1 MLSRSAQGVYWMA
14 RYLARAGYLSRLL
27 ELQVQFLVDRSVE
40 EIHFGW
46 QRIYRC
52 MMRLPPAGQQWLP
65 EADEFALAGAF
76 TLADDLTFERSNPES
91 VWSCLANG
99 RENARQMR
107 HCISGEMWTC
117 LNAAW
122 LRVRDLETKN
132 IWKPAPEAFYAETC
146 NEINNFV
153 GVADATMYRGA
164 AWRFMRLGRAVE
176 RTQLAAALLL
186 AQIEL
191 AGRTERKTLGWASM
205 LRTHHALEAYGR
217 VYGID
222 MKPDRVLD
230 LLVADAALPG
240 SVLATVQAAA
250 MELAALDG
258 GPGFEADAAARRL
271 AGRSEALILY
281 DWPEATEPVELIER
295 LQRYGRDLHD
305 AVLRAFVDYAIE
317 DSPLR

>member
-46 QRIYRC
+46 KRIYRC
-52 MMRLPPAGQQWLP
+52 MKRLPPPGEQFLP
-65 EADEFALAGAF
+65 ETDEFALADAF
-76 TLADDLTFERSNPES
+76 TLADDLTFERSNPDS
-91 VWSCLANG
+91 VWSAVASG

-122 LRVRDLETKN
+122 LRIRDLEAVD
-132 IWKPAPEAFYAETC
+132 IWRTPEVFYARTRS
-146 NEINNFV
+146 EIHNFV

-164 AWRFMRLGRAVE
+164 AWRFMRLGRAIE
-176 RTQLAAALLL
+176 RAQLAVSLLL
-186 AQIEL
+186 AQIDL
-191 AGRTERKTLGWASM
+191 SRRTERRTLGWASM

-222 MKPDRVLD
+222 LKPDRVLD
-230 LLVADAALPG
+230 LLVADPSLPG

-250 MELAALDG
+250 TELRGLDG
-258 GPGFEADAAARRL
+258 GPGVEADAAARRL
-271 AGRSEALILY
+271 AGRAEALILY
-281 DWPEATEPVELIER
+281 DWPEASAPEELLE
-295 LQRYGRDLHD
+295 QVGQSTRDLHK
-305 AVLRAFVDYAIE
+305 AVLDAFVDYAIE

>member
-46 QRIYRC
+46 KRIYRC
-52 MMRLPPAGQQWLP
+52 MKRLPPPGEEFLP
-65 EADEFALAGAF
+65 ETDEFALADAF
-76 TLADDLTFERSNPES
+76 TLADDLTFERSNPDS
-91 VWSCLANG
+91 VWSAVASG

-107 HCISGEMWTC
+107 HCISGEMWTT

-122 LRVRDLETKN
+122 LRIRDLEAVD
-132 IWKPAPEAFYAETC
+132 IWRTPEVFYARTRR
-146 NEINNFV
+146 EIHNFV

-164 AWRFMRLGRAVE
+164 AWRFMRLGRAIE
-176 RTQLAAALLL
+176 RAQLAVSLLL
-186 AQIEL
+186 AQIDL
-191 AGRTERKTLGWASM
+191 SRRTERRTLGWASM

-222 MKPDRVLD
+222 LKPDRVLD
-230 LLVADAALPG
+230 LLVADPSLPG

-250 MELAALDG
+250 TELQGLGG
-258 GPGFEADAAARRL
+258 GPGVEADAAARRL
-271 AGRSEALILY
+271 AGRAEALILY
-281 DWPEATEPVELIER
+281 DWPEASAPEELLE
-295 LQRYGRDLHD
+295 QVNQSTRDLHD
-305 AVLRAFVDYAIE
+305 AVLGAFVDYAIE

>member
-27 ELQVQFLVDRSVE
+27 ELQVQFLVDRPVE

-46 QRIYRC
+46 KRIYRC
-52 MMRLPPAGQQWLP
+52 MKRFPPSGEEFLA
-65 EADEFALAGAF
+65 EADEFALADAF
-76 TLADDLTFERSNPES
+76 TLADDLTFERSNPDS
-91 VWSCLANG
+91 VRSALARG

-122 LRVRDLETKN
+122 LRIRDLEAVD
-132 IWKPAPEAFYAETC
+132 IWRTPEVFYAKTRS
-146 NEINNFV
+146 EIHNFV
-153 GVADATMYRGA
+153 GVAEATMYRGP

-176 RTQLAAALLL
+176 RAQLAASLLR
-186 AQIEL
+186 AQMEL
-191 AGRTERKTLGWASM
+191 SRRAKRRTLGWASM

-217 VYGID
+217 VYGAD
-222 MKPDRVLD
+222 MQPDRVLD
-230 LLVADAALPG
+230 LLVADPSLPG

-250 MELAALDG
+250 AELAGLDG
-258 GPGFEADAAARRL
+258 GPGVDADAAARRL
-271 AGRSEALILY
+271 AGRAEALILY
-281 DWPEATEPVELIER
+281 DWPEAPAPEELLEQVDR
-295 LQRYGRDLHD
+295 CARRLHD
-305 AVLRAFVDYAIE
+305 AVLGAFVDYPIE

>member
-52 MMRLPPAGQQWLP
+52 MKRLPPGGEQWLP
-65 EADEFALAGAF
+65 EADEFALADAF

-91 VWSCLANG
+91 VWSSLAQG

-117 LNAAW
+117 LNAAY
-122 LRVRDLETKN
+122 LRVQDLEIVD
-132 IWKPAPEAFYAETC
+132 IWRTPEVFYAETR

-153 GVADATMYRGA
+153 GVAEATMYRGA
-164 AWRFMRLGRAVE
+164 AWRFMRLGRAIE
-176 RTQLAAALLL
+176 RLQLAVALLL
-186 AQIEL
+186 AQIHL
-191 AGRTERKTLGWASM
+191 SRRTERRTLGWASM
-205 LRTHHALEAYGR
+205 LRTHHASEAYGR
-217 VYGID
+217 VYGIE
-222 MKPDRVLD
+222 MKPDQVLD
-230 LLVADAALPG
+230 LLVADPSLPG

-250 MELAALDG
+250 TELAALDG
-258 GPGFEADAAARRL
+258 GPGIEADAAARRL
-271 AGRSEALILY
+271 AGRSEALVLY
-281 DWPEATEPVELIER
+281 AWPEAAEPVELLER
-295 LQRYGRDLHD
+295 LQRYGRDLHE
-305 AVLRAFVDYAIE
+305 AVLRAFVGYAIE

>member
-46 QRIYRC
+46 KRIYRC
-52 MMRLPPAGQQWLP
+52 MKRLPPPGEEFLP
-65 EADEFALAGAF
+65 ETDEFALADAF
-76 TLADDLTFERSNPES
+76 TLADDLTFERSNPDS
-91 VWSCLANG
+91 VWSAVSSG

-122 LRVRDLETKN
+122 LRIRDLEAVD
-132 IWKPAPEAFYAETC
+132 IWRTPEVFYARTRS
-146 NEINNFV
+146 EIHNFV

-164 AWRFMRLGRAVE
+164 AWRFMRLGRAIE
-176 RTQLAAALLL
+176 RAQLAVSLLL
-186 AQIEL
+186 AQIDL
-191 AGRTERKTLGWASM
+191 SRRTERRTLGWASM
-205 LRTHHALEAYGR
+205 LGTHHALEAYGR

-222 MKPDRVLD
+222 LKPDRVLD
-230 LLVADAALPG
+230 LLVADPSLPG

-250 MELAALDG
+250 TELQGLDG
-258 GPGFEADAAARRL
+258 GPDIEADAAARRL
-271 AGRSEALILY
+271 AGRAEALILY
-281 DWPEATEPVELIER
+281 DWPEASVPEELLE
-295 LQRYGRDLHD
+295 QVSQSTRDLHD
-305 AVLRAFVDYAIE
+305 AVLGAFVDYAIE

>member
-46 QRIYRC
+46 KRIYRC
-52 MMRLPPAGQQWLP
+52 MKRLPPPGEQFLP
-65 EADEFALAGAF
+65 ETDEFALADAF
-76 TLADDLTFERSNPES
+76 TLADDLTFERSNPDS
-91 VWSCLANG
+91 VWSAVASG

-122 LRVRDLETKN
+122 LRIRDLEAVDVWRT
-132 IWKPAPEAFYAETC
+132 PELFYARTRS
-146 NEINNFV
+146 EIHNFV

-164 AWRFMRLGRAVE
+164 AWRFMRLGRAIE
-176 RTQLAAALLL
+176 RAQLAVSLLL
-186 AQIEL
+186 AQIDL
-191 AGRTERKTLGWASM
+191 SRRTERRTLGWASM

-222 MKPDRVLD
+222 MKPARVLD
-230 LLVADAALPG
+230 LLVADRSLPG

-250 MELAALDG
+250 TELQALG
-258 GPGFEADAAARRL
+258 RGPGVEADAAARRL
-271 AGRSEALILY
+271 AGRAEALILY
-281 DWPEATEPVELIER
+281 DWPEASAPEELLE
-295 LQRYGRDLHD
+295 QVGQSTRDLHE
-305 AVLRAFVDYAIE
+305 AVLDAFVDYAIE

>member
-46 QRIYRC
+46 KRIYRC
-52 MMRLPPAGQQWLP
+52 MKRFPPPGEQFLP
-65 EADEFALAGAF
+65 ETDEFALADAF
-76 TLADDLTFERSNPES
+76 TLADDLTFERSNPDS
-91 VWSCLANG
+91 VWGAIASG

-117 LNAAW
+117 LNSAY
-122 LRVRDLETKN
+122 LRMRDLEVVD
-132 IWKPAPEAFYAETC
+132 IWRTPEVFYARTRS
-146 NEINNFV
+146 EIHNFV

-164 AWRFMRLGRAVE
+164 AWRFMRLGRAIE
-176 RTQLAAALLL
+176 RAQLAVSLLQ
-186 AQIEL
+186 AQIDL
-191 AGRTERKTLGWASM
+191 SRRTDRRTLGWASM

-222 MKPDRVLD
+222 MQPDRVLD
-230 LLVADAALPG
+230 LLVADPSLPG

-250 MELAALDG
+250 TELEGLGA
-258 GPGFEADAAARRL
+258 GPGVEADAAARRL
-271 AGRSEALILY
+271 AGRAEALILY
-281 DWPEATEPVELIER
+281 DWPETSAPEELLE
-295 LQRYGRDLHD
+295 QVNQSARDLHD
-305 AVLRAFVDYAIE
+305 AVLGAFVDYAIQ